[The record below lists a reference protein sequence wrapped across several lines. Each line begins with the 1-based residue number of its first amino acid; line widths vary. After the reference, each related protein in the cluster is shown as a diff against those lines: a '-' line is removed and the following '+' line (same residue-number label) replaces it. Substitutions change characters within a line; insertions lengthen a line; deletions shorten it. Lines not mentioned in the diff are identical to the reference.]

1 VKRAPALAALLA
13 IAFAGL
19 GATAQGKP
27 AEPPPPASLEAR
39 DVAAWVQTYLDA
51 QDWRVLA
58 INPHG
63 VLLASP
69 GGVTLRPDGMAEAD
83 LRHEMFAPVDVGGGQ
98 MRSDLEKWL
107 VDCAT
112 RRHALMRVSVY
123 KGANLRDEFASR
135 GAETP
140 QWLET
145 RAGDEA
151 AQAVDAI
158 CEAVAGKAAPTQ
170 RKPAG
175 HP

>member
-1 VKRAPALAALLA
+1 M
-13 IAFAGL
+13 
-19 GATAQGKP
+19 
-27 AEPPPPASLEAR
+27 
-39 DVAAWVQTYLDA
+39 AAWVQAHLDA

-69 GGVTLRPDGMAEAD
+69 GGVKLRQDGLAEAD
-83 LRHEMFAPVDVGGGQ
+83 LRHEMFAPVEVGGGA
-98 MRSDLEKWL
+98 MRSDLEHWW

-112 RRHALMRVSVY
+112 RRHALMRISLY
-123 KGANLRDEFASR
+123 KAANLFEEFASR
-135 GAETP
+135 GTETP

-151 AQAVDAI
+151 AQAVDAV
-158 CEAVAGKAAPTQ
+158 CEAVAGKTAP
-170 RKPAG
+170 KPAKPPG

>member
-1 VKRAPALAALLA
+1 VIRAALLAALLA
-13 IAFAGL
+13 LPAM
-19 GATAQGKP
+19 AQEKP
-27 AEPPPPASLEAR
+27 SEPPPPASLAPN
-39 DVAAWVQTYLDA
+39 DVAAWVQAHLDA

-69 GGVTLRPDGMAEAD
+69 GGVTLRPDRMAEAD
-83 LRHEMFAPVDVGGGQ
+83 LRHEMFAPVAVGGGQ

-112 RRHALMRVSVY
+112 RRHALMRISLY

-145 RAGDEA
+145 RVGDEA

-158 CEAVAGKAAPTQ
+158 CEAVAGRTPP
-170 RKPAG
+170 PARPPG
-175 HP
+175 HPSP

>member
-1 VKRAPALAALLA
+1 MIRAALLA
-13 IAFAGL
+13 VPAA
-19 GATAQGKP
+19 AQENP
-27 AEPPPPASLEAR
+27 VDPPPPASQDAK
-39 DVAAWVQTYLDA
+39 DVAAWVQAHLDA

-69 GGVTLRPDGMAEAD
+69 GGVRLREDKLAEAD
-83 LRHEMFAPVDVGGGQ
+83 LRHEMFAPVAVGGGQ

-112 RRHALMRVSVY
+112 RRHALMRISVY
-123 KGANLRDEFASR
+123 KGANLKDEFASR
-135 GAETP
+135 GTEEP

-151 AQAVDAI
+151 AQAVDAV
-158 CEAVAGKAAPTQ
+158 CEAVAGKKPPGKPA
-170 RKPAG
+170 KPAG